1 MSLDILSA
9 ALLILAPTNQDGD
22 GHNAK
27 LKALKRQSTMG
38 DITLGLHLV
47 FGHKPKFWLN
57 SFPAPDV
64 FNSTPEIWTSRGA
77 KEKVRRSP
85 RSLRFI
91 VQEWMSSQKTTNP
104 SRRCGD
110 ISLTK
115 SKNVIL
121 TMALEEMSPS
131 QRASS
136 PGTMNVNA
144 RFSGN
149 SSQSWQNNVMDQPN
163 VKLRLWV
170 NLNSPHFCKKNRN
183 HLPLFLPPCSRI
195 IFIHSPPK
203 NFPLS
208 NTHCKLSLAATEVS
222 ASQGKKKIYLS
233 IHINR
238 CNVNCGRLFF
248 RV

>member
-1 MSLDILSA
+1 MPNSRLWNGSPQWVTLRWVYIWCLVINQSFDWIVFQLQMF
-9 ALLILAPTNQDGD
+9 LIWHQKYEPHG
-22 GHNAK
+22 
-27 LKALKRQSTMG
+27 
-38 DITLGLHLV
+38 
-47 FGHKPKFWLN
+47 
-57 SFPAPDV
+57 
-64 FNSTPEIWTSRGA
+64 GA

-115 SKNVIL
+115 NKNVNL

-136 PGTMNVNA
+136 LGTMNVNA

-195 IFIHSPPK
+195 IFIHSPQK

>member
-1 MSLDILSA
+1 MATDI
-9 ALLILAPTNQDGD
+9 IQ
-22 GHNAK
+22 
-27 LKALKRQSTMG
+27 
-38 DITLGLHLV
+38 
-47 FGHKPKFWLN
+47 N
-57 SFPAPDV
+57 SRLWNGRPRWV
-64 FNSTPEIWTSRGA
+64 TSRWVYIWCLVINQSFDWIVFQLQMFLIRHQKYEPHGGA

-115 SKNVIL
+115 NKNVNL

-136 PGTMNVNA
+136 LGTMNVNA

-149 SSQSWQNNVMDQPN
+149 SSQSWQNNIMDQPN

-195 IFIHSPPK
+195 IFIHSPQK

-222 ASQGKKKIYLS
+222 ASQGKKNIYLS

>member
-1 MSLDILSA
+1 MPNSRLWNGSPQWVTLRWVYIWCLV
-9 ALLILAPTNQDGD
+9 INQSFDW
-22 GHNAK
+22 
-27 LKALKRQSTMG
+27 
-38 DITLGLHLV
+38 IV
-47 FGHKPKFWLN
+47 FQLQMFWIRHQKYE
-57 SFPAPDV
+57 PHG
-64 FNSTPEIWTSRGA
+64 GA
-77 KEKVRRSP
+77 NEKVRRSP

-115 SKNVIL
+115 NKNVNL

-136 PGTMNVNA
+136 LGTMNVNA

-170 NLNSPHFCKKNRN
+170 NLNSPHFCKK
-183 HLPLFLPPCSRI
+183 
-195 IFIHSPPK
+195 K
-203 NFPLS
+203 
-208 NTHCKLSLAATEVS
+208 
-222 ASQGKKKIYLS
+222 
-233 IHINR
+233 
-238 CNVNCGRLFF
+238 
-248 RV
+248 